1 MIYVLDILTSIL
13 IEIDEIHEADI
24 YIERALTLVRTMSS
38 EPNFKMFMENV
49 LNLKQ
54 AKILSLKKR
63 FEEAEEKFLQ
73 VKKDHLTL
81 LNSDH
86 SKSNNVLYLQI
97 LFWYCLHL
105 IRSENVQKAN
115 TIISEAELFFR
126 HNLRNLKLKEEMII
140 DYTLSNLC
148 TLIEEHDR

>member
-86 SKSNNVLYLQI
+86 SKSNNVLYLKI

-105 IRSENVQKAN
+105 IRAENVQKAN

-126 HNLRNLKLKEEMII
+126 HNMRNLKLKEEMII